1 MNTYFIY
8 ILANKK
14 YGTLYIGV
22 TNDLKRRVDEHKN
35 KKHDGFTKKYS
46 IDMLVWFEET
56 SDVHSAITREKQMKT
71 WKRDWK
77 IKTISAFNPNWKDL
91 YELL

>member
-1 MNTYFIY
+1 MNIYFIY

-14 YGTLYIGV
+14 CGTLYIGV
-22 TNDLKRRVDEHKN
+22 TNNLKRRVDEHKN

-56 SDVHSAITREKQMKT
+56 SDVHSAITREKQIKA

-77 IKTISAFNPNWKDL
+77 IKTISVFNPDWKDL